1 MERVESTFIKHF
13 SNSNRGKGM
22 KILRQKAKKEKH
34 KVTFT
39 LGQISATMYTLI
51 YVKIH
56 ATFQFNISKYF
67 VAEIFYCMGKLS
79 GFFAGCSVSLLVSL
93 IMVIHTRDLL
103 IMEFKQE
110 RTQYMQNMFPLYR

>member
-39 LGQISATMYTLI
+39 LGQISATMYNLI
-51 YVKIH
+51 YVKFMQHFNLIFPN
-56 ATFQFNISKYF
+56 TLSLKFFTVRENFQ
-67 VAEIFYCMGKLS
+67 A
-79 GFFAGCSVSLLVSL
+79 SLLV
-93 IMVIHTRDLL
+93 V
-103 IMEFKQE
+103 
-110 RTQYMQNMFPLYR
+110 QYLF